1 MSTDKDS
8 TTGATSAA
16 AGGKHG
22 ILSLSIKE
30 VGVLY
35 SAYMPFVENGGL
47 FIPTRKQ
54 YELGDE
60 VFVLLNLMD
69 EPERIPLAGTVVWI
83 TPPNAQANRAQGI
96 GIQFNDKD
104 NPARAK
110 IEKYLAGMLN
120 SGRVTHTL

>member
-1 MSTDKDS
+1 MSDKDIGPAG
-8 TTGATSAA
+8 TTTA

-35 SAYMPFVENGGL
+35 SAYMPFVDNGGL

>member
-1 MSTDKDS
+1 MTVDNQN
-8 TTGATSAA
+8 TTAGGQPAQ
-16 AGGKHG
+16 GGKHG

-54 YELGDE
+54 YDLGDE

-69 EPERIPLAGTVVWI
+69 EAERIPLAGTVVWI
-83 TPPNAQANRAQGI
+83 TPSNAQANRAQGI

-110 IEKYLAGMLN
+110 IEKYLTGMLN

>member
-1 MSTDKDS
+1 MTND
-8 TTGATSAA
+8 TQQAA
-16 AGGKHG
+16 PPGGKHG

-35 SAYMPFVENGGL
+35 SAYMPFLEHGGL
-47 FIPTRKQ
+47 FIPTRKH
-54 YELGDE
+54 YDMGDE
-60 VFVLLNLMD
+60 VFILLNLMD

-83 TPPNAQANRAQGI
+83 TPPSAQGNRAQGI
-96 GIQFNDKD
+96 GIHFNDKD

-120 SGRVTHTL
+120 SGRTTHTL

>member
-1 MSTDKDS
+1 MSTDKDNPG
-8 TTGATSAA
+8 TQP

-69 EPERIPLAGTVVWI
+69 EPERIPLAGTVMWI
-83 TPPNAQANRAQGI
+83 TPPNAQGNRAQGI

>member
-1 MSTDKDS
+1 MSDDNDTA
-8 TTGATSAA
+8 GAQ
-16 AGGKHG
+16 GGKHG

-35 SAYMPFVENGGL
+35 SAYMPFLENGGL

-60 VFVLLNLMD
+60 VFVLRSLVD
-69 EPERIPLAGTVVWI
+69 DPERIPLAGTVAWI
-83 TPPNAQANRAQGI
+83 TPPNAQGNRAQGI
-96 GIQFNDKD
+96 GIRFNDKD
-104 NPARAK
+104 NPAREK
-110 IEKYLAGMLN
+110 IEKYLTGMLN

>member
-1 MSTDKDS
+1 MSTDKDNPG
-8 TTGATSAA
+8 TQP

>member
-1 MSTDKDS
+1 MNNDKNDTSTGS
-8 TTGATSAA
+8 QAP
-16 AGGKHG
+16 GGKHG

-83 TPPNAQANRAQGI
+83 TPPNAQGNRAQGI

-104 NPARAK
+104 NPARVK

-120 SGRVTHTL
+120 SGRITHTL

>member
-1 MSTDKDS
+1 MSNDND
-8 TTGATSAA
+8 TTGGAQ

-35 SAYMPFVENGGL
+35 SAYMPFLENGGL

-83 TPPNAQANRAQGI
+83 TPPNAQGNRAR
-96 GIQFNDKD
+96 DC
-104 NPARAK
+104 PCR
-110 IEKYLAGMLN
+110 
-120 SGRVTHTL
+120 

>member
-1 MSTDKDS
+1 MSNDNDA
-8 TTGATSAA
+8 TTGSTP

-83 TPPNAQANRAQGI
+83 TPPNAQGNRAQGI

-104 NPARAK
+104 NPARGK
-110 IEKYLAGMLN
+110 IEKYLTGMLN
-120 SGRVTHTL
+120 SGRITHTL

>member
-1 MSTDKDS
+1 MNSDNNDA
-8 TTGATSAA
+8 TTGSSQG
-16 AGGKHG
+16 GGKHG

-35 SAYMPFVENGGL
+35 SAYMPFLENGGL

-83 TPPNAQANRAQGI
+83 TPPNAQGNRAQGI
-96 GIQFNDKD
+96 GIRFNDKD
-104 NPARAK
+104 NPARNK
-110 IEKYLAGMLN
+110 IEKYLTGMLN

>member
-1 MSTDKDS
+1 M
-8 TTGATSAA
+8 TTAGGQPP

-69 EPERIPLAGTVVWI
+69 EPERIPLAGTVIWI

-96 GIQFNDKD
+96 GIQFNDRD